1 MNVFA
6 VAAGAEDD
14 SVVLAAMTGSGDFY
28 CSGNDLGNFMNITP
42 DQMAEH
48 AVKGTSQEWPVG
60 WFWGMERV
68 FVGWKVHLSHSATY
82 HWCVYSQSTPLD

>member
-48 AVKGTSQEWPVG
+48 AVKGTSQEWEYTTCH
-60 WFWGMERV
+60 WH
-68 FVGWKVHLSHSATY
+68 VH
-82 HWCVYSQSTPLD
+82 SQSTHGD